1 MKRNKENEKHIKA
14 QLGKA
19 KRVVG
24 KVWSLG
30 ERIFRNSWEKRIKLF
45 EVMVRSIVF
54 YGAEIWGWKE
64 YKKM

>member
-1 MKRNKENEKHIKA
+1 MKRNNGNEKHIKA

-30 ERIFRNSWEKRIKLF
+30 ERIFRNSWE
-45 EVMVRSIVF
+45 
-54 YGAEIWGWKE
+54 
-64 YKKM
+64 